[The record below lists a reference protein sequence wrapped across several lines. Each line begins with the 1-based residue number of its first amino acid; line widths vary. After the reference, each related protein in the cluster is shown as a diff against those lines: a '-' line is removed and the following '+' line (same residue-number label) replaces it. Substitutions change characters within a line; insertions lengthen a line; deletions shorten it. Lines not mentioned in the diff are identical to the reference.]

1 MKRWMPLVL
10 MTLALVSGCIVPPS
24 PTPAASVTP
33 TALPPTPTE
42 TPIPTPEMPRT
53 LVVCLAEEPQTL
65 YPYGGNS
72 RSMWAVL
79 EALYDGPFDTRQYG
93 VQPVILEKMPALSDG
108 DARIEAVE
116 VRAGDPVV
124 DAAGNLVALAAGV
137 QVLPAGCA
145 SPECAVTW
153 DGSSSL
159 QMDRLT
165 VTFRLKEGIQ
175 WSDGAPLTA
184 EDSVFSFNIAA
195 DPATPTAKG
204 LIDRTLS
211 YTALDERTVE
221 WVGVP
226 GFLERNYP
234 AYFFLPL
241 PRHAWGTLSA
251 AQILQDEQ
259 IRRAPLG
266 WGAYTVQ
273 EWTAGDHI
281 TLKKNPLYFRAAEGL
296 PAFDTLV
303 FRFSGNPPDSALMA
317 LVAGECDI
325 VEPNAD
331 FLPLLE
337 ELINTQ
343 NNGRLQLL
351 LAQGP
356 EWEHVAFGIRPA
368 SYDDGYDPA
377 AGDRPDFFGDVRT
390 RQAFALCANR
400 EAIVRQVFFNRVEVP
415 RGYLA
420 PDHPAYNKEALPE
433 YPYDPARGSALLD
446 EVGWKD
452 LDNDPGTPRVAQGVS
467 GVPDGTPLKVEL
479 LTTQAALRTQTAQTL
494 QQSWRACGIETTIAQ
509 LPPGEMFA
517 PGPDGAVFGRRFD
530 LAMFYWQTSQRN
542 ACALYTSAQ
551 IPGAINQW
559 IGVNVSGFSSP
570 AYDAACLDS
579 LRAHATPAEDL
590 QALQNAE
597 KVFAEQLPVLPL
609 YFQLKIAIARP
620 DLCGFALDPTA
631 RSFLWNIEDIH
642 IGEGC
647 QP

>member
-1 MKRWMPLVL
+1 MKRWIPLLL
-10 MTLALVSGCIVPPS
+10 MALALASGCIVPPTA
-24 PTPAASVTP
+24 TPAASTATP
-33 TALPPTPTE
+33 APLPTE
-42 TPIPTPEMPRT
+42 TPVPTPEMPKT

-79 EALYDGPFDTRQYG
+79 EALYDGPFDTRQYA

-108 DARIEAVE
+108 DARIEAVD
-116 VRAGDPVV
+116 VKAGDPVV

-137 QVLPAGCA
+137 QVLPAGCS

-153 DGSSSL
+153 DGTSPL
-159 QMDRLT
+159 QMERLS
-165 VTFRLKEGIQ
+165 VTFRLKAGIQ

-184 EDSVFSFNIAA
+184 EDSVFSFQIAA

-226 GFLERNYP
+226 GFVERNYP

-241 PRHAWGTLSA
+241 PKHAWGTLSA

-325 VEPNAD
+325 VEPNPD

-400 EAIVRQVFFNRVEVP
+400 ESIVKQVFFNRVDVP

-420 PDHPAYNKEALPE
+420 PDHPAYQKDALPE
-433 YPYDPARGSALLD
+433 YPYDPAKGSALLD

-452 LDNDPGTPRVAQGVS
+452 TDGDPNTPRVAQGVS

-479 LTTQAALRTQTAQTL
+479 LTTQAELRRQTAQTL
-494 QQSWRACGIETTIAQ
+494 QQSWRACGIETNIVQ
-509 LPPGEMFA
+509 LPPGELFA
-517 PGPDGAVFGRRFD
+517 PGPDGALFGRRFD

-542 ACALYTSAQ
+542 ACALYTSGQ
-551 IPGAINQW
+551 IPAAANQW
-559 IGVNVSGFSSP
+559 LGVNAGGFSS
-570 AYDAACLDS
+570 AEYDAACLNS
-579 LRAHATPAEDL
+579 LRAHATPEEDL

-597 KVFAEQLPVLPL
+597 KVFAGQLPVLPL

-620 DLCGFALDPTA
+620 DLCGFSLDPTA
-631 RSFLWNIEDIH
+631 RSFLWNLEDFH
-642 IGEGC
+642 LGEDC